1 MWIIAVAPNWRR
13 HIMSDFFQSIVSIPP
28 PFNMV
33 VFLMLI
39 GSVVGVIGTIGTQVR
54 KYASHRVDTQFKRDL
69 VERGLSAE
77 EIERIVA
84 AKSPDE
90 IQSKTG

>member
-1 MWIIAVAPNWRR
+1 
-13 HIMSDFFQSIVSIPP
+13 MSDFIQSIVNIQS

-33 VFLMLI
+33 VFVVLI
-39 GSVVGVIGTIGTQVR
+39 GSAAGVVSTIAAQVR
-54 KYASHRVDTQFKRDL
+54 KYASHRADIQLKREL

-84 AKSPDE
+84 ADSPSERHSEDN
-90 IQSKTG
+90 

>member
-1 MWIIAVAPNWRR
+1 M
-13 HIMSDFFQSIVSIPP
+13 HDFFQSLVNMPT

-33 VFLMLI
+33 VFVVLI
-39 GSVVGVIGTIGTQVR
+39 GSVGGLIGTIATQVR
-54 KYASHRVDTQFKRDL
+54 RYASHRADTQLKRDL

-84 AKSPDE
+84 AKSPVE
-90 IQSKTG
+90 IHSKTD

>member
-1 MWIIAVAPNWRR
+1 
-13 HIMSDFFQSIVSIPP
+13 MSEFFQSIVSIPP

-33 VFLMLI
+33 VFVVLI
-39 GSVVGVIGTIGTQVR
+39 GSVVGVIGTIATQVR
-54 KYASHRVDTQFKRDL
+54 KYASDPADTQFKRDL

-77 EIERIVA
+77 EIELIVA

-90 IQSKTG
+90 NQSKAG

>member
-1 MWIIAVAPNWRR
+1 MY
-13 HIMSDFFQSIVSIPP
+13 DFFHSITQIAP

-33 VFLMLI
+33 VFVVLI
-39 GSVVGVIGTIGTQVR
+39 GSIAGVIGTIATQVR
-54 KYASHRVDTQFKRDL
+54 KYASHRADIQLKREL

-84 AKSPDE
+84 ANSPVGAEHDR
-90 IQSKTG
+90 T

>member
-1 MWIIAVAPNWRR
+1 
-13 HIMSDFFQSIVSIPP
+13 MSDFFHSISQIAP

-33 VFLMLI
+33 VFVVLI
-39 GSVVGVIGTIGTQVR
+39 GSIAGVIGTIATQVR
-54 KYASHRVDTQFKRDL
+54 RYANHRADIQLKREL

-84 AKSPDE
+84 ANSPDAVR
-90 IQSKTG
+90 SDDH

>member
-1 MWIIAVAPNWRR
+1 MR
-13 HIMSDFFQSIVSIPP
+13 DFFQSLVNISP

-33 VFLMLI
+33 VFVVLI
-39 GSVVGVIGTIGTQVR
+39 ASVVGLIGTLATQVR
-54 KYASHRVDTQFKRDL
+54 RYANHRADTQLKCDL

-84 AKSPDE
+84 AKSPIE